1 MRIIYYTQPFFSD
14 CDFPLIRELQKRES
28 RFRVYIPVQ
37 SFRIKSGLLNL
48 KKLKKLP
55 GLYRA
60 SKYPELKVYQKY
72 LDLRKIY
79 IINLPDSSRKTI
91 NRLVW
96 ALVFFH
102 MLCFWPKIFH
112 FNWQLEGRERWL
124 YKLPVRK
131 YMTVH
136 DPLSHSSVKS
146 EWEEQSRIIAFN
158 NSDRFILLSD
168 VLKKT
173 FSNKYKIPESRIDI
187 ARMGEFSH
195 LRYLKP
201 IEGTISFPYILF
213 FGQILSYK
221 GIEYLCEAMTIVH
234 KVCPELHLVIAG
246 NGKIYFDYSPYEGL
260 DYIHLKNEFIPIDE
274 LAGLLQDAM
283 FTVCPY
289 KDATQ
294 SGVVQTS
301 FSCNT
306 PIIVTNVGAL
316 PKVVKHNETG
326 LVVPPQNTKSLA
338 DAIIRLTTAPDL
350 LNTFKK
356 NIEHKW
362 RPSMSW
368 GPIADIYLQSYQKIV
383 NE

>member
-1 MRIIYYTQPFFSD
+1 MRIIYYSQPFFSD
-14 CDFPLIRELQKRES
+14 CDFPLIRELQKKENK
-28 RFRVYIPVQ
+28 FRVYIPIRP
-37 SFRIKSGLLNL
+37 FRIKSGLLNL
-48 KKLKKLP
+48 NKLKKLP
-55 GLYRA
+55 GLYHA
-60 SKYPELKVYQKY
+60 SKFPELKVYQEY
-72 LDLRKIY
+72 LDLRKVY
-79 IINLPDSSRKTI
+79 IINLPDNNRKTI

-96 ALVFFH
+96 ALVFLH
-102 MLCFWPKIFH
+102 MLCFRPKIFH

-131 YMTVH
+131 CMTVH
-136 DPLSHSSVKS
+136 DPVSHSSVKN
-146 EWEEQSRIIAFN
+146 EWEEESRIIAFN

-173 FSNKYKIPESRIDI
+173 FSDKYGIPGSMIDI

-195 LRYLKP
+195 LRCIKP
-201 IEGTISFPYILF
+201 VGGGISYPYILF

-246 NGKIYFDYSPYEGL
+246 NGEIYFDYSPYEGL
-260 DYIHLKNEFIPIDE
+260 DYIHLKNEFIPIDK

-306 PIIVTNVGAL
+306 PMIVTNVGAL

-326 LVVPPQNTKSLA
+326 LVVPPQDTRALA
-338 DAIIRLTTAPDL
+338 DAITRLATSPDL
-350 LNTFKK
+350 LNNFRKD
-356 NIEHKW
+356 IELKW
-362 RPSMSW
+362 RPAMSW
-368 GPIADIYLQSYQKIV
+368 EPIADTYLQSYQKLV
-383 NE
+383 NK